1 MLLNR
6 IVILKS
12 RILFPSRFKNKK
24 PLQSNDRMVIDFD
37 DNAYRLIIHEVTEDD
52 VGTYHCTVINSA
64 GQASSVAN
72 LNIESEN
79 FWISVMKTEKHDS
92 K

>member
-1 MLLNR
+1 
-6 IVILKS
+6 
-12 RILFPSRFKNKK
+12 
-24 PLQSNDRMVIDFD
+24 MVIDFD

-72 LNIESEN
+72 LNIESKN
-79 FWISVMKTEKHDS
+79 WISAMEKLTQND
-92 K
+92 KIEI